1 MADRT
6 KWLFSFILIL
16 LINSG
21 LKAQNEVKKL
31 NLDEVV
37 RIALSQS
44 RDALAAKHRFRSSF
58 WEFKSYRAT
67 YMPMLT
73 LDAVVPNLQRSINKY
88 TQPDGSE
95 TFLQQAYTSYSID
108 MSLSKTI
115 GYTGGQIFMRSGL
128 QRMDNFGDSTV
139 TSYLTTPITIGYN
152 QPIFSYN
159 RYKWLNMIEPLRYD
173 EAKRKYLEDREQIA
187 ITATNLFFN
196 LLIEQIN
203 EKIALTNQANY
214 DTLYKI
220 AQGRYNLGKIAENEL
235 LQLELSLLRAHANVE
250 SVKLDLEMNIFKL
263 KSFLGLQNDQKIELI
278 QPTESIDLVVDVQQA
293 LAEAYKNRSDA
304 LSFERRIIEAES
316 EVNRAKMENRFN
328 ANIYAQFGLNQSAD
342 FLVDAYNNPL
352 DDQQLIL
359 GLEIPILDWGL
370 AKGRI
375 KMAESNREL
384 VKTNVEQQIID
395 FEQEVFLKVMQFNM
409 QAKQLL
415 IAGKSDTV
423 AHKRYDVTKQRYL
436 IGKINIT
443 DLNIAQTEMDNAK
456 QSFISTLRAYWRS
469 YYELRKLSLYDFPNN
484 KILIF
489 DIEEIM

>member
-1 MADRT
+1 MRL
-6 KWLFSFILIL
+6 KLLLFLTIVL
-16 LINSG
+16 LFNLSNI
-21 LKAQNEVKKL
+21 KAQGEIKKL
-31 NLDEVV
+31 GLEEVI

-73 LDAVVPNLQRSINKY
+73 LDATVPNLQRSINKY
-88 TQPDGSE
+88 TRADGSE
-95 TFLQQAYTSYSID
+95 TYVEQAYTSYSLD

-115 GYTGGQIFMRSGL
+115 GYTGGQIFVRSGL
-128 QRMDNFGDSTV
+128 QRMDNYSDSTI
-139 TSYLTTPITIGYN
+139 TSFLTNPITIGYS

-159 RYKWLNMIEPLRYD
+159 SYKWLNKIEPIKYD
-173 EAKRKYLEDREQIA
+173 ESKQRYLEDREQIA

-235 LQLELSLLRAHANVE
+235 LQLELSLLRSNANVE
-250 SVKLDLEMNIFKL
+250 SIKLDLEMNIFQL
-263 KSFLGLQNDQKIELI
+263 KSFLGLQDDQAIELI
-278 QPTESIDLVVDVQQA
+278 QPSQILDVVVDA
-293 LAEAYKNRSDA
+293 EKAIDEAYNNRSDA
-304 LSFERRIIEAES
+304 LAFERRLIEAES
-316 EVNRAKMENRFN
+316 DVNRAKMENRFN
-328 ANIYAQFGLNQSAD
+328 ANLYAQFGLNQSAA
-342 FLVDAYNNPL
+342 LIQDAYKDPL
-352 DDQQLIL
+352 DDQQLVL

-370 AKGRI
+370 AKGKI

-384 VKTNVEQQIID
+384 VKTNVEQQVID

-409 QAKQLL
+409 QARQLY

-423 AHKRYDVTKQRYL
+423 AHKRYAVTKQRYL

-456 QSFISTLRAYWRS
+456 QSYISSLRSYWKS
-469 YYELRKLSLYDFPNN
+469 YYELRKLTLFDFRKNRN
-484 KILIF
+484 LLF
-489 DIEEIM
+489 DIKEIM